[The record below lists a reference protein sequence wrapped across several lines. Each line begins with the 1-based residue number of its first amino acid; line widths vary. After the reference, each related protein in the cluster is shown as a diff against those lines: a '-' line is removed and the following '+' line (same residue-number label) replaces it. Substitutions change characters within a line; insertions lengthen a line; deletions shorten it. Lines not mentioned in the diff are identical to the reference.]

1 MDTVTNTRTT
11 DRPALGRSL
20 SVTQKLLGVV
30 AVCIALTGAVGG
42 TAAWQL
48 SSIGSE
54 VAGVVE
60 QDLPLA
66 AAI

>member
-1 MDTVTNTRTT
+1 M
-11 DRPALGRSL
+11 
-20 SVTQKLLGVV
+20 
-30 AVCIALTGAVGG
+30 CIALTGAVGG